1 MVHKINKENE
11 MQDIKIN
18 IMLEINKKMKIF
30 TTSSHED
37 SFHKSKRNKRIHKK
51 VCKDFDEED

>member
-18 IMLEINKKMKIF
+18 IMLEINKKMKIKMQ
-30 TTSSHED
+30 D
-37 SFHKSKRNKRIHKK
+37 IK
-51 VCKDFDEED
+51 

>member
-18 IMLEINKKMKIF
+18 IMLEINKKNENKNARHKINMML
-30 TTSSHED
+30 
-37 SFHKSKRNKRIHKK
+37 KNKKMQDIK
-51 VCKDFDEED
+51 

>member
-18 IMLEINKKMKIF
+18 IMLEIDKKKENKNARHKIKIEKLLYG
-30 TTSSHED
+30 TILIKIIIS
-37 SFHKSKRNKRIHKK
+37 
-51 VCKDFDEED
+51 

>member
-18 IMLEINKKMKIF
+18 IMLEINKIKKMKIKMQ
-30 TTSSHED
+30 D
-37 SFHKSKRNKRIHKK
+37 IK
-51 VCKDFDEED
+51 